1 MLCMALSFGGVA
13 ASVPVMA
20 QSTANI
26 TLDRVSLIAEA
37 ADEAVFAVDFSPRP
51 GSYSAVNSDPTR
63 PGLMMLRTRRA
74 TDMPATT
81 SYRGLVSEITFE
93 TTDSGLS
100 MRFAMRAPGKVSV
113 AANGARTL
121 LVTVK
126 RLSGAEAIGS
136 RPIDSAGQE
145 LATVR
150 GSVPPAFDPIAGQDG
165 YELVMLKY
173 ADVSEIVGLL
183 SNGVTIKPNNV
194 FIRREPGFGSV
205 GSNSTTTYSSSQ
217 GQVAQEEKPLGEPVD
232 EGLAVDRRLNA
243 IWIKGS
249 PERIARIRTQ
259 IALIDVPV
267 DSVILETQFVELT
280 EQGARALGIDFSN
293 SSGQIAAGTIQTGS
307 LLPFGY
313 GYNRGLATGQVQA
326 AIYAQI
332 QKGQG
337 RIVSKPRIAAQSG
350 STAKIITGDAIPILT
365 AITLS
370 GVNGVSQQVQYVN
383 VGVTLQIAPRVSSD
397 GYVTSHLYAVVSSVT
412 GTSQG
417 YPTISQREA
426 ETSASVRDGETFVI
440 GGLTQENDLTSS
452 SKLPLLGDIPLL
464 GRVFRTE
471 KTTKSNTELYIVI
484 TPHIVR
490 HRRFEQLDPDG
501 SSPTPSVSPIGA
513 ASSAPANLPQ
523 GSPLIPHQR

>member
-1 MLCMALSFGGVA
+1 MLCLMIGLGSSV
-13 ASVPVMA
+13 ASVPVTA
-20 QSTANI
+20 QAVANI
-26 TLDRVSLIAEA
+26 SIDRVTLLAEA
-37 ADEAVFAVDFSPRP
+37 ADESVFAVDFSPRP
-51 GSYSAVNSDPTR
+51 GSYSAVNSDPSR
-63 PGLMMLRTRRA
+63 PGLMLLRTRRA
-74 TDMPATT
+74 PGMPNTT
-81 SYRGLVSEITFE
+81 SYRGLVSDIDFE

-100 MRFAMRAPGKVSV
+100 MRFAVRAPGKVSV
-113 AANGARTL
+113 VANGARTL

-136 RPIDSAGQE
+136 RPVDSAGQE
-145 LATVR
+145 VATVR
-150 GSVPPAFDPIAGQDG
+150 GTIPPAFDPMIGEDG

-183 SNGVTIKPNNV
+183 SNGVSIKPNNV

-205 GSNSTTTYSSSQ
+205 GSNTTTTYSSSQ

-249 PERIARIRTQ
+249 PQRIARIKDQ

-280 EQGARALGIDFSN
+280 EQGARALGIDFAN
-293 SSGQIAAGTIQTGS
+293 SSGQIASGTIQTGN
-307 LLPFGY
+307 LLPFNY
-313 GYNRGLATGQVQA
+313 GYNRALATGQVQA

-383 VGVTLQIAPRVSSD
+383 VGVTLQIAPRVSAD

-440 GGLTQENDLTSS
+440 GGLTQENDLTNR

-464 GRVFRTE
+464 GRMFRTE

-501 SSPTPSVSPIGA
+501 SSPTPSVTPIRA
-513 ASSAPANLPQ
+513 EPPTPNVPL
-523 GSPLIPHQR
+523 GSPLDPGRR

>member
-1 MLCMALSFGGVA
+1 MLCLALVV
-13 ASVPVMA
+13 ASVSINAPAIA
-20 QSTANI
+20 QGNAAAATV
-26 TLDRVSLIAEA
+26 DRVTLLAEA
-37 ADEAVFAVDFSPRP
+37 ADESVFSVDFTPRP
-51 GSYSAVNSDPTR
+51 GSFSAVNTDPSR
-63 PGLMMLRTRRA
+63 PSLMLLRTARA
-74 TDMPATT
+74 TDMPDTK

-93 TTDSGLS
+93 RTDSGLA
-100 MRFAMRAPGKVSV
+100 MRFGVRAPGKVSV
-113 AANGARTL
+113 APGGARTL

-126 RLSGAEAIGS
+126 RLTGAEAIGS
-136 RPIDSAGQE
+136 RPVDSAGE
-145 LATVR
+145 EVVAVGGL
-150 GSVPPAFDPIAGQDG
+150 PPALDPTPGEDG

-183 SNGVTIKPNNV
+183 TDGVTVKPNNV

-205 GSNSTTTYSSSQ
+205 GANTTTTYSATQ
-217 GQVAQEEKPLGEPVD
+217 GQAAQEEKPLGQSVD
-232 EGLAVDRRLNA
+232 SSLAIDRRLNA

-249 PERIARIRTQ
+249 PQRIARIKDQ
-259 IALIDVPV
+259 IAMIDVPV

-280 EQGARALGIDFSN
+280 EQGSRALGIDFAN
-293 SSGQIAAGTIQTGS
+293 ASGQIASGTIQTGT
-307 LLPFGY
+307 LLPFGQ
-313 GYNRGLATGQVQA
+313 NLNTIVPTGQVQA

-397 GYVTSHLYAVVSSVT
+397 GYVTSHIYAVVSSVT

-440 GGLTQENDLTSS
+440 GGLTQENDLA
-452 SKLPLLGDIPLL
+452 SKSKIPLLGDIPLL
-464 GRVFRTE
+464 GRAFRTDR
-471 KTTKSNTELYIVI
+471 TTRGNTELYIVI

-490 HRRFEQLDPDG
+490 HRRFEHLNPDG
-501 SSPTPSVSPIGA
+501 SSPTPSVSPIR
-513 ASSAPANLPQ
+513 SLPPVQTMPQ
-523 GSPLIPHQR
+523 GSPLDPDRR